1 MSDDHDLT
9 IAAVAMT
16 CRMSYSSVATA
27 VAEHAAGV
35 RHPSGTLAYTAVMC
49 WRAVVS
55 YNELIADV
63 FGGEEQASR
72 GEII

>member
-9 IAAVAMT
+9 IAAVAMA

-35 RHPSGTLAYTAVMC
+35 RHLSGTLAYTAVMC
-49 WRAVVS
+49 
-55 YNELIADV
+55 
-63 FGGEEQASR
+63 
-72 GEII
+72 